1 MSALIQA
8 DQFAVFT
15 LAGRNYALPAAA
27 VRSCLS
33 LPRLTALDD
42 TAPWVIGAFDLHGE
56 LTPVI
61 SIASYLGAQPAP
73 AGRGDLVIVTE
84 AGGHPLGL
92 HADGL
97 LGTEPATADTQARPD
112 RGATPRQVPLAGGS
126 ACLVLPERLP
136 ISASDAGSA
145 DPRADLRLDR
155 FEARL
160 GAADLEVMER
170 RAARYSG
177 LVDVPRHSP
186 AWAAS
191 HC

>member
-1 MSALIQA
+1 MQA
-8 DQFAVFT
+8 DLFVVFT
-15 LAGRNYALPAAA
+15 HAGKSYALPAAT
-27 VRSCLS
+27 VHSCLS

-61 SIASYLGAQPAP
+61 SIGAYPGAQPAP
-73 AGRGDLVIVTE
+73 AGRGDLVIVTV

-97 LGTEPATADTQARPD
+97 LGTEPAAAAGDAQAPPD
-112 RGATPRQVPLAGGS
+112 QGAATRRVLLAGGR

-145 DPRADLRLDR
+145 GPRADLRLDR

-160 GAADLEVMER
+160 EAADLEVMER

-177 LVDVPRHSP
+177 LVDVPAR
-186 AWAAS
+186 AAS
-191 HC
+191 RQ